1 MLELREVFEMAT
13 REVEPDV
20 DMRREQEKRHRRSA
34 RNRKVGAFVIAAAI
48 GLALVVFVA
57 TDRTRPDQDRAATVP
72 SASPATEMPQPFTGG
87 TMLLP
92 ESLEGGTFY
101 FVSPDRTQIVMNTC
115 CGTPNPVSVADIDG
129 TDVRQVTRDGVDA
142 FAARWSPDGS
152 SLVYQGRDGLT
163 NEIGNIYILDIATGK
178 TRRITDLE
186 PASYGGWSM
195 HPSFSADGETVIFH
209 MPRGPD
215 TVEQAHDLWSVPSAG
230 GKPALLVPNA
240 TGGAYSPD
248 GGTLAYVTSVSEPSG
263 AASLM
268 LANVD
273 GSDPR
278 VLVDGARIE
287 SPRWSP
293 DGTRIAYS
301 AHSEGDRDYVIDV
314 ATGETWL
321 VTGGAG
327 VLDWFDNDTL
337 LVAPRR

>member
-1 MLELREVFEMAT
+1 MPELREVFEMAT

-34 RNRKVGAFVIAAAI
+34 RIRRVGAFVIAAVI
-48 GLALVVFVA
+48 GLAAIAVVA
-57 TDRTRPDQDRAATVP
+57 TSRTGRDADRVATVP
-72 SASPATEMPQPFTGG
+72 SASPATEMPQPFTGA
-87 TMLLP
+87 TMPLP

-101 FVSPDRTQIVMNTC
+101 FVSPDRTQIAMNTC

-129 TDVRQVTRDGVDA
+129 TDIRQVTRDGVDA
-142 FAARWSPDGS
+142 FAARWSPDGD
-152 SLVYQGRDGLT
+152 SLVYQGRDGST
-163 NEIGNIYILDIATGK
+163 TEIGNIFILDVATGK

-195 HPSFSADGETVIFH
+195 HPSFSADGKTVIFH
-209 MPRGPD
+209 MPKGPD
-215 TVEQAHDLWSVPSAG
+215 TVDLQHDVWAVPSEG
-230 GKPALLVPNA
+230 GEPTLLVPNA

-248 GGTLAYVTSVSEPSG
+248 GEALAYVTSVSEPSG
-263 AASLM
+263 ASSLM
-268 LANVD
+268 LADVD

-278 VLVDGARIE
+278 ILADGARIE

-321 VTGGAG
+321 VTDGAG

-337 LVAPRR
+337 LVAP